1 MLNRRHIRV
10 KVMQSLYSYNL
21 SIDNDTLKAE
31 QVMMKNFN
39 DVIELKF
46 SIISLFV
53 LLVKYADEYYQQ
65 GKSKYLP
72 SKEDL
77 NPNLRFVKNK
87 FVLSILNDDKLINY
101 IQKNMNFWT
110 DNDYDVINKLFIEL
124 YKSDLYKKYLSSQNQ
139 STDID
144 KKFFIDLMNEKILNN
159 NLVHHILEERSIYWI
174 DDLPFITTIIFGDIK
189 NDNTLF
195 DLKVFKDPSD
205 EVFAKQLFIDT
216 VRNNKKY
223 DKIII

>member
-87 FVLSILNDDKLINY
+87 FVLSILNDDKLIDY
-101 IQKNMNFWT
+101 IQKNMTFWT

-124 YKSDLYKKYLSSQNQ
+124 YKSDLYKKYLLNQDQ
-139 STDID
+139 STDVD

-189 NDNTLF
+189 ERR
-195 DLKVFKDPSD
+195 VD
-205 EVFAKQLFIDT
+205 ENCK
-216 VRNNKKY
+216 
-223 DKIII
+223 